1 MNKEYTIKNQV
12 ELEALL
18 GAPKEAIKQ
27 KVISGLDSIMKDFVR
42 RSPLV
47 FIATSDKA
55 GKIDISPKGDAPG
68 FVQIDQS
75 GNLLI
80 PERPGNKLMFGFR
93 NLLENSNI
101 SLIFVIPNTR
111 ETLRVK
117 GNAVLSNDPAL
128 LTNLSAQGKVALLC
142 TFVDVTECF
151 FHCGKAMIRSQ
162 LWNPESW
169 AQDEQLM
176 ATHFAN
182 KNKVDKSLVESN
194 LEQSYRDNLY

>member
-55 GKIDISPKGDAPG
+55 GQIDISPKGDAPG

-128 LTNLSAQGKVALLC
+128 LTNLS
-142 TFVDVTECF
+142 
-151 FHCGKAMIRSQ
+151 
-162 LWNPESW
+162 ESSP
-169 AQDEQLM
+169 
-176 ATHFAN
+176 T
-182 KNKVDKSLVESN
+182 
-194 LEQSYRDNLY
+194 LYFC